1 MGEGEKFF
9 LGFSGF
15 SAWINADG
23 LLYEENIAKDQV
35 WWLTEV
41 QIGIYLCCADEP
53 LQLILQ

>member
-35 WWLTEV
+35 W
-41 QIGIYLCCADEP
+41 
-53 LQLILQ
+53 